1 MCHLFVAVQSL
12 SRIRLFATPWTT
24 ARQVSASFTISWS
37 ISCLLS
43 QWRHPTISSFI
54 VPFSSCLQSFSASG
68 SFHLVHCLS
77 GSLSPSLLLI
87 PPILFFL
94 YDWSF
99 FTFSSS
105 LLKFSLCSSILF
117 LNWVSLLT
125 ADALNSVSGKLC
137 ISASLGFP
145 YCFNWNKSFCLLIL
159 LIFLCMS

>member
-1 MCHLFVAVQSL
+1 MSDSL
-12 SRIRLFATPWTT
+12 WPHGLQQARPPCPSSPTTGACSNSCPSSRW
-24 ARQVSASFTISWS
+24 
-37 ISCLLS
+37 C
-43 QWRHPTISSFI
+43 HPTISSPV
-54 VPFSSCLQSFSASG
+54 VPFSSGLQSFSASG

-117 LNWVSLLT
+117 RNWVSRLT

-137 ISASLGFP
+137 ISAWLGFP